1 MQCCASHG
9 HPHRYVQLLAKVPEK
24 FDHFA
29 CQGPLEPVEGVD
41 KPLFV
46 LKCAPGLS
54 LTGALPSNEIFC
66 AQGLLWL
73 MEHVRILIL
82 AHFRVGICTPC
93 STLLQI
99 LKN

>member
-46 LKCAPGLS
+46 LKCVLGIPLARAYGPD
-54 LTGALPSNEIFC
+54 EIFTY
-66 AQGLLWL
+66 
-73 MEHVRILIL
+73 R
-82 AHFRVGICTPC
+82 C
-93 STLLQI
+93 S
-99 LKN
+99 